1 PFRTWKSSSSSL
13 IILLFS
19 RVGM

>member
-1 PFRTWKSSSSSL
+1 FLCWKSSSSSL

>member
-1 PFRTWKSSSSSL
+1 FRTWKSSSSSL